1 MKKFTSLTKA
11 NQKIESQMKELSK
24 KRAEIKTMPMK
35 EALSQFASVSAGAAA
50 VGVVKGQLGDE
61 LMGVPTPAAGALVT
75 VTAGYFMR
83 SPMLIGAAAGML
95 APYIAE
101 KTEDLI

>member
-1 MKKFTSLTKA
+1 MKKFNSLTKA
-11 NQKIESQMKELSK
+11 KQKIESQMKELSK
-24 KRAEIKTMPMK
+24 KRAEIKTLPMT

-50 VGVVKGQLGDE
+50 VGVVRGQLGED
-61 LMGVPTPAAGALVT
+61 LMGVPTEAAGALVT

-95 APYIAE
+95 APYIAS
-101 KTEDLI
+101 KTEEML

>member
-11 NQKIESQMKELSK
+11 NQKIESQMKDLK
-24 KRAEIKTMPMK
+24 RKRAEIKTMPMK
-35 EALSQFASVSAGAAA
+35 DAITQFASVSAGAAA

-61 LMGVPTPAAGALVT
+61 IMGIPTEAGGALVT
-75 VTAGYFMR
+75 ATAGVFMK
-83 SPMLIGAAAGML
+83 SPVLMGLAAGML

-101 KTEDLI
+101 KTEDIF